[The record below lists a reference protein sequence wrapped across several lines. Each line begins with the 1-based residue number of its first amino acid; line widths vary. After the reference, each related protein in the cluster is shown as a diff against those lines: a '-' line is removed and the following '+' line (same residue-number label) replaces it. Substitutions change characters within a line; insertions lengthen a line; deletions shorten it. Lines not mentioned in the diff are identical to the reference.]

1 MRRLKH
7 SAILTLLA
15 TLSLLFVQPAGCAGQ
30 KVRESVGVP
39 TLVQFDD
46 QIIEE
51 AYVGVDTLP
60 EAERPN
66 AAGKVTAFSTAMQAG
81 DLLSLTTDAWPRW
94 PDVKTLATAG
104 IEHRRDSGQ
113 IGVGVAA
120 SKLERLEKFGKLL
133 AKTVGAPP

>member
-1 MRRLKH
+1 MRTRLP
-7 SAILTLLA
+7 SIVLLLIA
-15 TLSLLFVQPAGCAGQ
+15 SLSLLIAPIGGCAVQ
-30 KVRESVGVP
+30 KTRETIGAP
-39 TLVQFDD
+39 MLVQFDD

-51 AYVGVDTLP
+51 AYIGVDTLP
-60 EAERPN
+60 ETERPN
-66 AAGKVTAFSTAMQAG
+66 AANKVSSFSEAMQAG
-81 DLLSLTTDAWPRW
+81 DLRSLTTDAWPRW

-120 SKLERLEKFGKLL
+120 SKLEGLEKFGKLL